1 MRLTLAL
8 TVAIAALATPVVA
21 ANYYI
26 VQNSL
31 DKSCAVA
38 DRAPDGKKQIKV
50 GERTFD
56 SKADALQGLMVAPE
70 CKP

>member
-8 TVAIAALATPVVA
+8 TVAIAALATPAA

-26 VQNSL
+26 AQSSL
-31 DKSCAVA
+31 DKSCSVVE
-38 DRAPDGKKQIKV
+38 RVPDGKKQLKV